1 MHSIVTRLT
10 AIGLSVPLV
19 LGMAGTALAQD
30 GSNQASCNY
39 PGDLTGGKP
48 LVIVI
53 EGLGDPSSG
62 FFRTLNNG
70 AQQAAKDLCVEARYI
85 YPQGG
90 SFDLASYTQQIEQSI
105 AAKPDGV
112 VILGIGDLDAVA
124 QEAKDAGIAV
134 GFQPAPSAKDMPL
147 RDPND
152 IYVSRVGADEYAG
165 GAMAANRFIAD
176 GAKSLVCVQQDPADG
191 TQTMRCQGMADV
203 ATEAGVK
210 YQLVAG
216 SPDPGQTAAL
226 LEPFL
231 RANADVDAMLNTGG
245 SATPGLVTAKNAVGR
260 EIFTGWLRCPA
271 RPRQDDPGRR
281 PDVHHR
287 PAGVLA
293 WLHLRDAA
301 RPLPPLWPRA
311 GELLP
316 DRTDPRGRVECGPG
330 RQPGRGRRPLR
341 PDRARTVAASWA
353 RKCAPGRPSVRTP
366 ANASP
371 VEHLRIPS
379 GLNAP

>member
-1 MHSIVTRLT
+1 MQLTRSRAAALSAIVLTVGMSGAAAGPISGTRRQQPGVVQL
-10 AIGLSVPLV
+10 
-19 LGMAGTALAQD
+19 
-30 GSNQASCNY
+30 

-90 SFDLASYTQQIEQSI
+90 SFDLAPYTQQIEQSI
-105 AAKPDGV
+105 AAKPDGI

-134 GFQPAPSAKDMPL
+134 GFQPAPSAKDQPL

-203 ATEAGVK
+203 ATASRRQV
-210 YQLVAG
+210 
-216 SPDPGQTAAL
+216 
-226 LEPFL
+226 
-231 RANADVDAMLNTGG
+231 
-245 SATPGLVTAKNAVGR
+245 
-260 EIFTGWLRCPA
+260 PA
-271 RPRQDDPGRR
+271 R
-281 PDVHHR
+281 
-287 PAGVLA
+287 
-293 WLHLRDAA
+293 
-301 RPLPPLWPRA
+301 
-311 GELLP
+311 
-316 DRTDPRGRVECGPG
+316 G
-330 RQPGRGRRPLR
+330 RQPRSG
-341 PDRARTVAASWA
+341 PDRSPARAL
-353 RKCAPGRPSVRTP
+353 P
-366 ANASP
+366 AG
-371 VEHLRIPS
+371 ER
-379 GLNAP
+379 

>member
-1 MHSIVTRLT
+1 VHSIVTRLT

-105 AAKPDGV
+105 AAKPDGI

-124 QEAKDAGIAV
+124 QQAKDAGVAV

-191 TQTMRCQGMADV
+191 TQSMRCQGMADV
-203 ATEAGVK
+203 ANEAGVK

-260 EIFTGWLRCPA
+260 EIFTGGFDVLPDLVKMIQDGDLTFTIDQQGYWRGYISVMQLVHYLRYGLVQANYYLTGPILVDA
-271 RPRQDDPGRR
+271 SNADQ
-281 PDVHHR
+281 VASLAE
-287 PAGVLA
+287 AGV
-293 WLHLRDAA
+293 R
-301 RPLPPLWPRA
+301 
-311 GELLP
+311 
-316 DRTDPRGRVECGPG
+316 
-330 RQPGRGRRPLR
+330 
-341 PDRARTVAASWA
+341 
-353 RKCAPGRPSVRTP
+353 
-366 ANASP
+366 
-371 VEHLRIPS
+371 
-379 GLNAP
+379 